1 MSVNPRFIF
10 RGFTRLTTG
19 KNLFSFKLPKRSLST
34 NTQRNDAEDKRE
46 INRLF
51 QGIIEG
57 HRGSLAQGITLVET
71 LHPTKYQQAQ
81 QLLSKVAKYSKKA
94 PLFTNGQRSSFRI
107 GLSGPPGG
115 GKSTFIETFGN
126 FLTNKNHKVAV
137 LAVDPSSSTTGG
149 SLLGDKTRMTELSRD
164 PNAYIR
170 PSPSSGTLGNLLI

>member
-1 MSVNPRFIF
+1 MSLNPRFIF

-57 HRGSLAQGITLVET
+57 YRGSLAQGITLVET

-81 QLLSKVAKYSKKA
+81 QLLSKVTNLKEEVKVCCHAILLSLVIKKSCDTNLAK
-94 PLFTNGQRSSFRI
+94 FRQWR
-107 GLSGPPGG
+107 L
-115 GKSTFIETFGN
+115 
-126 FLTNKNHKVAV
+126 
-137 LAVDPSSSTTGG
+137 
-149 SLLGDKTRMTELSRD
+149 
-164 PNAYIR
+164 
-170 PSPSSGTLGNLLI
+170 